1 MSQKKGMKIKGK
13 YKDVLTKNGK
23 VIKDFGW
30 KSNTI
35 VQDYGRFLAA
45 LMKKEFQPPIGIE
58 YIAVG
63 DSGTENDPDAFRTL
77 LVEYFD
83 WLNQGNTGP
92 LIQNNHW
99 VWIKQIEAG
108 NMKYLDE
115 NDNEVPENQDTI
127 TNKLKIEVII
137 NKNEPSSDTFDFKE
151 FALLGIAK
159 NQDDTF
165 NTQRLFLI
173 NHVSHGQITK
183 DNTMELTRT
192 IKLTFPINEEKK
204 GG

>member
-1 MSQKKGMKIKGK
+1 
-13 YKDVLTKNGK
+13 
-23 VIKDFGW
+23 
-30 KSNTI
+30 
-35 VQDYGRFLAA
+35 
-45 LMKKEFQPPIGIE
+45 MKKEFQPPIGIE

-77 LVEYFD
+77 LVDYFN
-83 WLNQGNTGP
+83 WLNQPGNSGP
-92 LIQNNHW
+92 RRENNHW
-99 VWIKQIEAG
+99 AWIKQIEAG

-115 NDNEVPENQDTI
+115 NDNEVPPESQDI

-137 NKNEPSSDTFDFKE
+137 NEDEPSQDTFDFKE

-159 NQDDTF
+159 NGTFDTE
-165 NTQRLFLI
+165 RLFLI

-192 IKLTFPINEEKK
+192 IKLTFPINNNEEENNE
-204 GG
+204 